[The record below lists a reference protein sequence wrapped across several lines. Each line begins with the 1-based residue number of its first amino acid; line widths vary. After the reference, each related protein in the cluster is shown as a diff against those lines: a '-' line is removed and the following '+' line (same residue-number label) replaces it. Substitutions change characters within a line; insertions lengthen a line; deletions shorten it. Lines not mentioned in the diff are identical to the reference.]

1 MGEVIEYLFFAS
13 RVGICKMPDPDSGPA
28 GQDDRLPGLF
38 ERCVRQFGE
47 PLGSG
52 HDTDERRNLPTEFDH
67 RVLYLGHKLKERGH
81 RAESHSAASDPEYSP
96 KERGGVTG
104 RESDLDHQ

>member
-1 MGEVIEYLFFAS
+1 MGEVIEYLFFAA

-47 PLGSG
+47 PRQRS
-52 HDTDERRNLPTEFDH
+52 
-67 RVLYLGHKLKERGH
+67 
-81 RAESHSAASDPEYSP
+81 
-96 KERGGVTG
+96 
-104 RESDLDHQ
+104 